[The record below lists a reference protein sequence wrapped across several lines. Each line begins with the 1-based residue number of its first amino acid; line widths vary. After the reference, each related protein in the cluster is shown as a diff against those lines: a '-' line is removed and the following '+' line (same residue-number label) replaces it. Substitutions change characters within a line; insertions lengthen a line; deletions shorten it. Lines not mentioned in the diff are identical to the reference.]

1 MSKNKKMFIGAGV
14 IAAAILFILI
24 GASTGSAGVEIEIKE
39 ILDNQQDYPNKYGTT
54 EGLVMAETIEWDA
67 QNLELTFMV
76 EDEQDG
82 SQLKVR
88 YNGVK
93 PDNFTDEIICII
105 EGAPSETEAGLFIA
119 ESVKTKCPSKYE
131 GKEDQYDANMHEQMN
146 GTYDPETHT
155 FTPAEGSEETK
166 N

>member
-1 MSKNKKMFIGAGV
+1 MILIGGNEMSKNKKMFIGAGV

-39 ILDNQQDYPNKYGTT
+39 ILDNQQDYTNKYVTT
-54 EGLVMAETIEWDA
+54 EGLLMAETIEWDA

-88 YNGVK
+88 
-93 PDNFTDEIICII
+93 
-105 EGAPSETEAGLFIA
+105 
-119 ESVKTKCPSKYE
+119 
-131 GKEDQYDANMHEQMN
+131 
-146 GTYDPETHT
+146 
-155 FTPAEGSEETK
+155 
-166 N
+166 